1 MTTEGAR
8 EFDFSETVRF
18 IGVLTPIGFAA
29 WIGLGVWTSTD
40 QPRWF
45 ALAGAAVIAVGAAF
59 YAWRAWSRL
68 VLRATV
74 DEHRL
79 RVVTASG
86 REHVIERADIEVRG
100 LRSMTY
106 SSNVIARLHHP
117 GGVLYVFVYRS
128 DSAEFVNLL
137 DGSRAWG

>member
-1 MTTEGAR
+1 MSADGVR

-18 IGVLTPIGFAA
+18 VGVLTPIGFAA
-29 WIGLGVWTSTD
+29 WIGLGVWTATG

-45 ALAGAAVIAVGAAF
+45 VLAGAAAIAVGAAV
-59 YAWRAWSRL
+59 YAWMAWSRL

-79 RVVTASG
+79 RAVTASG

-100 LRSMTY
+100 LPAMTY
-106 SSNVIARLHHP
+106 NSDAIASLHHP
-117 GGVLYVFVYRS
+117 GGVLYVLTFRPAA
-128 DSAEFVNLL
+128 AELVTLL